1 MVVHKAAAPVVAH
14 LKGIKEKQNADQQRR
29 KKRED
34 IKPLM
39 EAVGHSSL

>member
-14 LKGIKEKQNADQQRR
+14 LKGIKEKQNADQRRR
-29 KKRED
+29 KHEN

-39 EAVGHSSL
+39 EAVSHSSL

>member
-14 LKGIKEKQNADQQRR
+14 LKGIKEKQNADQWH
-29 KKRED
+29 ED